1 MGQARGQQFALTLY
15 EESSY
20 NTDPGSPSGQKIY
33 VVTMGVKAAKGRVQ
47 NATLNG
53 RVPGKPAPA
62 NINVSGPLVT
72 YVNPE
77 SIGTLL
83 KHAIGSVNDSGADPY
98 THTFTPG
105 DLPTGFI
112 LEKDFGGSVA
122 STARYEKF
130 GGCRMNSLNL
140 IMPKEGWPTLNFDVL
155 GASRAFGSAPLDATP
170 DDNGATPFHMH
181 ESSLNEGGASIA
193 VVTNGNIQIANNLVT
208 DNYTVG
214 NDGERYN
221 APEGFA
227 VISGSITALFE
238 DKTLLDKAINDTDTS
253 LKIVL
258 TRGDGG
264 GTAGNE
270 EFSLEV
276 QNMLYEEDSPPIDG
290 PAGIMQT
297 LNFHGYLSGAN
308 TGIEAIL
315 KNAVATV

>member
-1 MGQARGQQFALTLY
+1 MGQARGHQTAITLY
-15 EESSY
+15 EESAY

-33 VVTMGVKAAKGRVQ
+33 VVSMGVKAAKGRIQ
-47 NATLNG
+47 NAGLNG
-53 RVPGKPAPA
+53 RVPGVPAPA
-62 NINVSGPLVT
+62 NINVSGPMVL
-72 YVNPE
+72 YVDPG

-83 KHAIGSVNDSGADPY
+83 KHAIGSVADTGSDPY
-98 THTFTPG
+98 THTYTPG
-105 DLPTGFI
+105 DLPTGMI
-112 LEKDFGGSVA
+112 LEKDFGSSVG

-130 GGCRMNSLNL
+130 GGCRVNSLNL
-140 IMPKEGWPTLNFDVL
+140 IFPKEGWPTLNLDIL
-155 GASRAFGSAPLDATP
+155 GASRAFGSSPLDGTP
-170 DDNGATPFHMH
+170 DDNSVVPFNMH
-181 ESSLNEGGASIA
+181 ESSLNEGGSSIA

-214 NDGERYN
+214 NGGERYN
-221 APEGFA
+221 APEGLA
-227 VISGSITALFE
+227 VISGQITALFE

-258 TRGDGG
+258 SRGTGDGSD
-264 GTAGNE
+264 GNE

-297 LNFHGYLSGAN
+297 LNFHGYLDGSN